1 MNKEKKDKIN
11 ARDVFFFTG
20 LLLIAGGMYLVWMPG
35 ALIVPGLILTAYAVF
50 S

>member
-20 LLLIAGGMYLVWMPG
+20 LLLIAGGMYLVWMPRS
-35 ALIVPGLILTAYAVF
+35 LIVPGLILTAYSVF

>member
-20 LLLIAGGMYLVWMPG
+20 LLLIAGGMYLVWLPG
-35 ALIVPGLILTAYAVF
+35 SLIVPSLILTAYSVF

>member
-20 LLLIAGGMYLVWMPG
+20 LLLIAGGMYLVWLPG
-35 ALIVPGLILTAYAVF
+35 ALIVPGLILTAYSVF